1 MKKSVKI
8 LYLISAVLVLAGII
22 GVVGLAY
29 AAEGDGP
36 GQGVWTVRERYTY
49 TNITASDNTIIK
61 ASPGMIA
68 GLVVNGGTMGAITI
82 YDNTTCGTGTIATI
96 SSPFAGQVIP
106 FGANT
111 LRGLCIRT
119 AAAMNI
125 TVLWK

>member
-1 MKKSVKI
+1 MKMKKI
-8 LYLISAVLVLAGII
+8 LFAVLALTIL
-22 GVVGLAY
+22 VGTVAI

-36 GQGVWTVRERYTY
+36 GQGVFAVRERYNY

-96 SSPFAGQVIP
+96 ASPTTGMIWPA
-106 FGANT
+106 GANT
-111 LRGLCIRT
+111 IRGLCIRT

-125 TVLWK
+125 TVYWK